1 MSFFKILLI
10 SLLLLIGVQ
19 AVFAE
24 DSLKISKIHIN
35 TKDVF
40 DDAVVHT
47 PFERELYKLGNWFHI
62 ETKESVI
69 RAKLPFKE
77 GDAVSYSE
85 IQDTEKNLRKL
96 RYISDASIEAKKD
109 SLGNT
114 ELHIETSDNWTFAPE
129 ISLGKPGE
137 KWLWG
142 VGLLESNLLGLGHTV
157 GFFYKRTEDRDLKYL
172 LYKTDDFIFPHNRFN
187 FLISENSDGFSR
199 SVGMNYPFISR
210 AKNQWSYNVEWLW
223 EERDEKFYESKNPAP
238 IGIME
243 GLWEDS
249 LSVWLQRSFGGS
261 SFKTYIG
268 LGYDYHW
275 IGEHPIL
282 NGGVRSWRYADS
294 RIGFSLAMSR
304 IHLEKKYN
312 LHRVKWAEDVERGY
326 FIKTI
331 VSKNFEELDAHNNDW
346 HFRHNA
352 SLSFGTN
359 GHNFS
364 ANGRNAFYYNGD
376 TVRDINSELL
386 GEYIFKPS
394 LSWSSVLSSHIQSW
408 QKTGGKHSAFNKQLY
423 LDGYNIFPGFP
434 SHYLV
439 GENTFAFKAEQRFF
453 PGFEFLTQI
462 PSFTVFLTAGQATDE
477 LRAFEPRDL
486 IYMAG
491 IGLRASSSK
500 SVQGIVSHVN
510 LSWPL
515 NGDLKDGFV
524 PRFSFV
530 GKMEL

>member
-1 MSFFKILLI
+1 MIVLSILLI
-10 SLLLLIGVQ
+10 LGIG
-19 AVFAE
+19 ATAFAE
-24 DSLKISKIHIN
+24 DSLRISKIHIK

-47 PFERELYKLGNWFHI
+47 PFEQKLYEFGNWFHI

-69 RAKLPFKE
+69 RRKLPFSE
-77 GDAVSYSE
+77 GDTVPYSK
-85 IQDTEKNLRKL
+85 IQDTEKNLRSL
-96 RYISDASIEAKKD
+96 RYISDANIEARKD

-114 ELHIETSDNWTFAPE
+114 DLYIETSDNWTFAPE
-129 ISLGKPGE
+129 FSLGKANE
-137 KWLWG
+137 KLLWG
-142 VGLLESNLLGLGHTV
+142 VGLLESNLLGLGHSV
-157 GFFYKRTEDRDLKYL
+157 GFFYKRTEERDLKYL
-172 LYKTDDFIFPHNRFN
+172 LYKTDDFIFPHNKFD
-187 FLISENSDGFSR
+187 FLLSENTDGFSR
-199 SVGMNYPFISR
+199 SVGLSYPFISR
-210 AKNQWSYNVEWLW
+210 AKNQWSYNIDFLW
-223 EERDEKFYESKNPAP
+223 EERDEKFYESKNSAP
-238 IGIME
+238 IWIRE

-275 IGEHPIL
+275 IGEYPIS
-282 NGGVRSWRYADS
+282 NGCSRSWRYADS
-294 RIGFSLAMSR
+294 RLGFSLAMSR

-312 LHRVKWAEDVERGY
+312 LHRVKWAENVERGY

-346 HFRHNA
+346 HFRHNI
-352 SLSFGTN
+352 SLSLGI
-359 GHNFS
+359 GEHNFS
-364 ANGRNAFYYNGD
+364 ANGRSSFYYNGD

-394 LSWSSVLSSHIQSW
+394 LRWSSVLSSHIQSW
-408 QKTGGKHSAFNKQLY
+408 QKTDGRYSAFNKQLY

-477 LRAFEPRDL
+477 LRNFEPRDL

-491 IGLRASSSK
+491 IGLRGSSSK

-515 NGDLKDGFV
+515 NGDLKDGFA
-524 PRFSFV
+524 PRFSFI